1 MTRQRQD
8 TSGKIEGQLW
18 VLQVVGSNPAAPTSQ
33 VVESSRGDSDTRLA
47 AIPNPRPTPK
57 PNRSA
62 AEVDPRVHQSNR
74 AIAEGLELGPQPS

>member
-1 MTRQRQD
+1 VGQFED
-8 TSGKIEGQLW
+8 TGRNSHFQFW